1 MNIKMKRNSLKGWVY
16 AHYGDLSKMAEH
28 LGLDVSTISHWVRSN
43 PRNML
48 RFIPE
53 IRKQTGQT
61 ADQIVLAVMERLEE
75 IQEDDQ

>member
-1 MNIKMKRNSLKGWVY
+1 MIQPNSLKGWVY
-16 AHYGDLSKMAEH
+16 THFGDFSKMAEA

-53 IRKQTGQT
+53 IRKFTKQN
-61 ADQIVLAVMERLEE
+61 ADDIIEAILKRESE
-75 IQEDDQ
+75 IHEDAS